1 MMFNVMTEVI
11 KIGLLMLI
19 AFILAYIADNMR

>member
-19 AFILAYIADNMR
+19 MFILAYIADNMG